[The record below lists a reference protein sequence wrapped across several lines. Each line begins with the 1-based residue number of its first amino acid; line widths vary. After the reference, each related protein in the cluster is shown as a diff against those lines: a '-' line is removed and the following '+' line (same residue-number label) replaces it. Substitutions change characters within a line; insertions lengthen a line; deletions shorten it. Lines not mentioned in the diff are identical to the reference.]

1 MAAALTMLRRK
12 DWAPAKG
19 TPARDFIEARAGEFR
34 LVYRFD
40 RDCIKVALLARMSDS
55 RPRET
60 PRLGLVRERDD

>member
-1 MAAALTMLRRK
+1 MLRRK

-19 TPARDFIEARAGEFR
+19 TLARDFIEARAGEFR

-40 RDCIKVALLARMSDS
+40 RMSDS

-60 PRLGLVRERDD
+60 PQLGLVRERDD